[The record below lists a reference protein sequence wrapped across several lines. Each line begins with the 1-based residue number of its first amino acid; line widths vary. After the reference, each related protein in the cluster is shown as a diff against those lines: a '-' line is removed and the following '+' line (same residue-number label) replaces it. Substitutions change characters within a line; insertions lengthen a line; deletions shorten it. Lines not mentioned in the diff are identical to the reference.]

1 MAESSTEVCVTFS
14 QKVSEAPYETADY
27 TLSITRTYPDSFDD
41 ESILVEAEGLFKDIK
56 AEVLRQ
62 AGQEF
67 DLSESGVVLRTLKG
81 GVARPDSG
89 QPRPAAAPTAGHAT
103 TAPPSAPVGPTAQAM
118 AAAPTGGAKVYPR
131 VDFCVGKES
140 DTKQAAWNLLAF
152 HPHEWSDGNGGV
164 IKVYEVKEHADGST
178 DRNQSGK
185 NFPNFSITAEA
196 LNQIGVG
203 VARNVG
209 LWVNLGDSNVPMK
222 VWDQAGGQAK
232 SDAVDFQWEARRTEL
247 QAFTFE
253 ALRG

>member
-1 MAESSTEVCVTFS
+1 MTDSSTVVSVTFS

-41 ESILVEAEGLFKDIK
+41 ESILIEAEGLFNDIK
-56 AEVLRQ
+56 TEVLKQ
-62 AGQEF
+62 AGQEV
-67 DLSESGVVLRTLKG
+67 DLSESGVVMRTLKS
-81 GVARPDSG
+81 GVARPDRDPPSV
-89 QPRPAAAPTAGHAT
+89 AAAPTQGHAT
-103 TAPPSAPVGPTAQAM
+103 AAPPSAPVGPTAQSM
-118 AAAPTGGAKVYPR
+118 AAAPMGGAKVYPR

-152 HPHEWSDGNGGV
+152 QPHEWADDGGGV
-164 IKVYEVKEHADGST
+164 IKVYDVKEHADGST
-178 DRNQSGK
+178 DRNANGK
-185 NFPNFSITAEA
+185 NFPNFSVTAEA
-196 LNQIGVG
+196 LNRIGVG

-209 LWVNLGDSNVPMK
+209 LWVNEGDSNVPMK